1 MKPFQEGCVGANE
14 AKTHFSKLLDR
25 VTEGEVV
32 TITRR
37 GHPIARMVPI
47 TTKRHS
53 TVEERRAAI
62 EGIIKLSEGLSL
74 GGMKIKDLIEE
85 GRR

>member
-1 MKPFQEGCVGANE
+1 MKPVLEGCVGANK
-14 AKTHFSKLLDR
+14 AKTHFSKLLER
-25 VTEGEVV
+25 VAEGEVV

-47 TTKRHS
+47 SKKRDS
-53 TVEERRAAI
+53 TVEERRATIEAI
-62 EGIIKLSEGLSL
+62 KKLSEGITL
-74 GGMKIKDLIEE
+74 GDESIRDLIAE

>member
-1 MKPFQEGCVGANE
+1 MKPVLEGCIGANE

-37 GHPIARMVPI
+37 GLPVARMVPVR
-47 TTKRHS
+47 TKHTS
-53 TVEERRAAI
+53 TVEERRTAI
-62 EGIIKLSEGLSL
+62 EWFLKRSEGNSL
-74 GGMKIKDLIEE
+74 GGLRIKDLIEE